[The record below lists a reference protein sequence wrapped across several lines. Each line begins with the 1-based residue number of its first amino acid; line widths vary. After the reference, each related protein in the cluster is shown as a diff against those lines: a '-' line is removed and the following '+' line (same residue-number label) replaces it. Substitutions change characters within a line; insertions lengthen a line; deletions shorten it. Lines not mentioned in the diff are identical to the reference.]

1 MGIDKWPS
9 EGEKIFNISA
19 WDPWQVYHWLQTL
32 DIECKCSL
40 HQLLPVRI
48 EGQDQLLQLW
58 IVLRWVKASQGCLI
72 AWLETC
78 WRV

>member
-19 WDPWQVYHWLQTL
+19 WDRWQVYHWLQSL

-40 HQLLPVRI
+40 HKLLPVRI

-58 IVLRWVKASQGCLI
+58 IVLRWVEASQGCLI